1 MTSASTPPS
10 ATGRLPCLLSL
21 DLDDAWTYLRAAGRG
36 DWQRTATVV
45 PLVSERLLDLLRRHA
60 CKFTLFVIARDLED
74 ERKLAAIR
82 PFVQEGHEIGC
93 HSYMHEPTFATL
105 DKEQVRS
112 EVLRACDLIE
122 QKLGVRPVGFRA
134 PGFAISPHTLAVL
147 REAGVR
153 YDGSF
158 LPTFLGPLARL
169 YYFFHSKLSA
179 EEKRKRKAMYGGI
192 GDAFGPLRARPFAGA
207 PPVLNVP
214 VSTMPLL
221 RAPFHLSYVLWL
233 SGFSRFL
240 ARRYLGLGLSL
251 CRLTRLPPSYL
262 MHSLDFVGKGEH
274 GDLDFFPGMNLP
286 WEHKR
291 EMLEHLMQRLT
302 TSFRI
307 TPHRPFVDAA
317 LAAGAGAPA

>member
-1 MTSASTPPS
+1 
-10 ATGRLPCLLSL
+10 
-21 DLDDAWTYLRAAGRG
+21 
-36 DWQRTATVV
+36 
-45 PLVSERLLDLLRRHA
+45 LVCERLLDLLRRHG

-74 ERKLAAIR
+74 EQKLAAIR

-105 DKEQVRS
+105 DRDQVRS
-112 EVLRACDLIE
+112 EILRACDLIE

-134 PGFAISPHTLAVL
+134 PGFAISPHTLSVL

-158 LPTFLGPLARL
+158 LPTFLGPVARL
-169 YYFFHSKLSA
+169 YYFFHSNMSR
-179 EEKRKRKAMYGGI
+179 EEKRQRKAMYGGV
-192 GDAFGPLRARPFAGA
+192 GDAFGPLRSRPFAGT

-214 VSTMPLL
+214 VTTMPLL

-233 SGFSRFL
+233 SGISRFL

-274 GDLDFFPGMNLP
+274 RDLDFFPGMNLP

-291 EMLEHLMQRLT
+291 EMLEHLLQSLGRG
-302 TSFRI
+302 FQI
-307 TPHRPFVDAA
+307 TPHRPFVEAA
-317 LAAGAGAPA
+317 LAAAGTGAPA